1 MNDASH
7 ILVVELQVM
16 TPPFP
21 PLWIV
26 SNEVPEIV
34 IGTPL
39 SAWMKELLV
48 ILTELTDPAIL
59 R

>member
-1 MNDASH
+1 
-7 ILVVELQVM
+7 M
-16 TPPFP
+16 TPPSP
-21 PLWIV
+21 VLWTEV
-26 SNEVPEIV
+26 NVVPEIV

-48 ILTELTDPAIL
+48 ILTLLTDPAIL